1 MTTKIAMYQMPHIG
15 SLEKNF
21 AETLHGIQRAA
32 DEGAKLV
39 LFPEMHLTEFFPQYP
54 KGRDFDAAKYALT
67 CDSEIIRAMQICC
80 KYCHIAAVPNI
91 YLAEDGV
98 CYDASLFIDEFGEIL
113 AVQKMVHVVNAEKF
127 YEADYYAPSNTGF
140 QTFDTSLGRLGIVV
154 CFDRHFPESIL
165 LEMAQGAN
173 LILIPTVNTK
183 EEPLEMFQK
192 EIEVQAYQNSVAIAM
207 CTRVGEEG
215 AMAFAGESVI
225 VDAKGNVLA
234 KGGDEKE
241 LIVAEL
247 DIEASERIRMNNPYF
262 KCRQKNSQ
270 AEQRG

>member
-1 MTTKIAMYQMPHIG
+1 
-15 SLEKNF
+15 
-21 AETLHGIQRAA
+21 
-32 DEGAKLV
+32 
-39 LFPEMHLTEFFPQYP
+39 
-54 KGRDFDAAKYALT
+54 
-67 CDSEIIRAMQICC
+67 
-80 KYCHIAAVPNI
+80 
-91 YLAEDGV
+91 
-98 CYDASLFIDEFGEIL
+98 
-113 AVQKMVHVVNAEKF
+113 
-127 YEADYYAPSNTGF
+127 
-140 QTFDTSLGRLGIVV
+140 
-154 CFDRHFPESIL
+154 
-165 LEMAQGAN
+165 
-173 LILIPTVNTK
+173 
-183 EEPLEMFQK
+183 MFQK

-207 CTRVGEEG
+207 CNRVGEEG